1 MLTSHNVA
9 RLEYRT
15 TFRVFPVAAEVD
27 QRPSRAQGEHLERAL
42 LGNSAQPL
50 PCVRRNVCSPLGDR

>member
-50 PCVRRNVCSPLGDR
+50 PCVR